1 MTPLYEVWQ
10 AIWPEGH
17 GWMACWEGNH
27 KVALPL
33 PRAKAYAAELAE
45 LSGLP
50 TEVRGCGR
58 NYNKIKAVF
67 GMEAA

>member
-1 MTPLYEVWQ
+1 
-10 AIWPEGH
+10 
-17 GWMACWEGNH
+17 MACWEGNH

-33 PRAKAYAAELAE
+33 PKAKAYAAELAE